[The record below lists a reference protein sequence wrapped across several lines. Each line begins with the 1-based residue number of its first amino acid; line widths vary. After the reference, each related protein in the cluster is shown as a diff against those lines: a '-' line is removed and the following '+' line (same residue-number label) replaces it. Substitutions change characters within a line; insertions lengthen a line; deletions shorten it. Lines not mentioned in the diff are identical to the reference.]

1 MLSVTDTSGMDEL
14 PVDLPTMPDIREME
28 YHSIAMMS
36 VQGFGVLM
44 QLMTLECVP
53 FTVRIAPDGSTRWS
67 DGRLGPT
74 MHRIVIDEEYLPRW
88 VEIVDD
94 FNTRVSRDRF
104 LENFQELNAVRDEE
118 NGQVWW
124 PVFVLD
130 VVRRQMLL
138 EAGRDPSDSE

>member
-1 MLSVTDTSGMDEL
+1 
-14 PVDLPTMPDIREME
+14 MPDIREME
-28 YHSIAMMS
+28 YHSIPLMS

-53 FTVRIAPDGSTRWS
+53 FTVRIAPDGATRWS

-74 MHRIVIDEEYLPRW
+74 MHHIVIDEEHLPRW
-88 VEIVDD
+88 VEIVND

-104 LENFQELNAVRDEE
+104 LENFQELNAVRDKE

-124 PVFVLD
+124 PVFVVEVL
-130 VVRRQMLL
+130 RQ
-138 EAGRDPSDSE
+138 EAQRLGSDESTGGA